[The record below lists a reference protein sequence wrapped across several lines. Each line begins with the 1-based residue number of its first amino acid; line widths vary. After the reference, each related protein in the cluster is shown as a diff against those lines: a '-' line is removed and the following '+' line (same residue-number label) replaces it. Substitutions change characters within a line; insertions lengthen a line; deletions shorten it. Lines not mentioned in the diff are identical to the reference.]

1 MERSSSIK
9 AKHWEFLTNSKQ
21 VADNSA
27 LIINEILELSFSY
40 NDNTYFNFQ
49 SPVSFYRI
57 RGTEHRVVILEDV
70 QTVAEPQIRK
80 QKKEDT
86 TTWNGCKICELP
98 LFDNK
103 LNLGQLM
110 RCEIIN
116 KFLSLSNQIP
126 PQCTTL
132 PFELLKLY
140 HLLDY
145 RSFLEILIDESN
157 FKKFPEI
164 EKFVTL
170 KNINFFNRLKNGQL

>member
-1 MERSSSIK
+1 M
-9 AKHWEFLTNSKQ
+9 
-21 VADNSA
+21 
-27 LIINEILELSFSY
+27 IINEILELAFSY

-86 TTWNGCKICELP
+86 TTWNDCKIYELP

-110 RCEIIN
+110 SCEVIN
-116 KFLSLSNQIP
+116 KFFSISCPI
-126 PQCTTL
+126 
-132 PFELLKLY
+132 K
-140 HLLDY
+140 
-145 RSFLEILIDESN
+145 FLRNAQRYFLN
-157 FKKFPEI
+157 Y
-164 EKFVTL
+164 
-170 KNINFFNRLKNGQL
+170 